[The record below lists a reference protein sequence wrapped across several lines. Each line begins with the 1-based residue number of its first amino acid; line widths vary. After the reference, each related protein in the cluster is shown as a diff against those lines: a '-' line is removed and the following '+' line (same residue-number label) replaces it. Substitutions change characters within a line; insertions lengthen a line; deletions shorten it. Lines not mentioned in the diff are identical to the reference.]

1 MSRRL
6 PRVTAAQILRV
17 LHQRGFEEVR
27 ASGSHRILRNAA
39 GTRVTVPYH
48 TGQILHPKL
57 LLLPGAVLRFGAQ
70 PVPQPRSNWD

>member
-1 MSRRL
+1 MSPRL

-17 LHQRGFEEVR
+17 LRDRGFTEVR

-39 GTRVTVPYH
+39 GLRVTVPYH

-57 LLLPGAVLRFGAQ
+57 LQSILRDADLSVDELRQ
-70 PVPQPRSNWD
+70 YL